1 MDLNQAYEILEVT
14 EKEDF
19 EQIKLKYKKLCE
31 KYNPNL
37 YQEATVKE
45 LIEEK
50 LKEINEA
57 YKVIENEKTSQ
68 EKEII
73 LKNDFIK
80 DECER
85 IKWRILEFAL
95 SVIIL
100 AGIFCWNYRYVI
112 GFDFLLDHWAIGVS
126 GVLLYSKYVDYKTKK
141 MREILNSTEA
151 TTSLTEDELKNMQ
164 KVYLDIL
171 DDEKVLIFM
180 GVSLIG
186 AYISSIGLYLEV
198 LEYL

>member
-1 MDLNQAYEILEVT
+1 MDLKRAYEVFGVNQND
-14 EKEDF
+14 DF
-19 EQIKLKYKKLCE
+19 EQIKKKYKELCE
-31 KYNPNL
+31 KYNPDL
-37 YQEATVKE
+37 YQETTVKE
-45 LIEEK
+45 LMEEK

-57 YKVIENEKTSQ
+57 YKVIENEKNSQ

-73 LKNDFIK
+73 LKEGFIK

-85 IKWRILEFAL
+85 IKWKILEFAL
-95 SVIIL
+95 GVIIL
-100 AGIFCWNYRYVI
+100 AGIFCWNYRYII
-112 GFDFLLDHWAIGVS
+112 GIDFFLEHWAIGVF
-126 GVLLYSKYVDYKTKK
+126 GTLLYSKYVDYKTKK
-141 MREILNSTEA
+141 MRELLNSTEA
-151 TTSLTEDELKNMQ
+151 TTSLTEEELKNMQ

-171 DDEKVLIFM
+171 DDEKVLIYM